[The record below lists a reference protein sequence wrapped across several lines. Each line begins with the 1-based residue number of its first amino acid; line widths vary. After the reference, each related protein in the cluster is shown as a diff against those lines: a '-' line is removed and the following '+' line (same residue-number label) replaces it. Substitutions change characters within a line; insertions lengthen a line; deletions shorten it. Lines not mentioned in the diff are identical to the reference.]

1 MENKKTKEG
10 GVYKMEE
17 KEIKKL
23 NRRNYFNCTSN
34 NNYCFTYFSW
44 CKYCDINRGKW
55 TIRKVNTSSN

>member
-34 NNYCFTYFSW
+34 NNCT
-44 CKYCDINRGKW
+44 KLLVPRNGINE
-55 TIRKVNTSSN
+55 

>member
-23 NRRNYFNCTSN
+23 NRRNYFNSINYYN
-34 NNYCFTYFSW
+34 NCFANIIHNSIINISRS
-44 CKYCDINRGKW
+44 KYCYANR
-55 TIRKVNTSSN
+55 

>member
-23 NRRNYFNCTSN
+23 NRRNYFNSINYYN
-34 NNYCFTYFSW
+34 NCFANISRS
-44 CKYCDINRGKW
+44 KYCYANR
-55 TIRKVNTSSN
+55 

>member
-34 NNYCFTYFSW
+34 NNNCFINISRS
-44 CKYCDINRGKW
+44 KYCNVNRRKW
-55 TIRKVNTSSN
+55 NFNSSK

>member
-23 NRRNYFNCTSN
+23 NRRNYFNCTCHHDN
-34 NNYCFTYFSW
+34 CFA
-44 CKYCDINRGKW
+44 NP
-55 TIRKVNTSSN
+55 SSE